1 MEINEA
7 EAQVILKLIEQAFL
21 DGFDEDELVELYE
34 KLGEFVNN

>member
-7 EAQVILKLIEQAFL
+7 EAQVILKLIEQTFL
-21 DGFDEDELVELYE
+21 DGFDDDELVELHE